1 MTDPLE
7 PVTYRPIGVIHT
19 PFTDVDGM
27 PIQPIAAAGIRGTI
41 DLDPGFAAGLLDLD
55 GFSHLILLY
64 HLHQVRA
71 PRLTVTPF
79 LDDRPHGIFA
89 TRSPARPNPVGLSTV
104 RLVRVLGSTI
114 EIEDVDMLDG
124 TPLLDIKPYI
134 PAFDDRPGAR
144 GGWFTGRLDRLPEV
158 RADGRFGPV
167 TG

>member
-144 GGWFTGRLDRLPEV
+144 VGWFTGRLDRLPEV
-158 RADGRFGPV
+158 RADGRFGPG